1 MSRRSEIQ
9 DLIRKHQRRLQK
21 LKEKEAMLGIS
32 TPPEISTEIEDIE
45 VKIDELQI
53 ELQNIQGSQKFSS
66 RTPSPVERSGGV
78 YRFKKYLLWALGGM
92 AVVIVLFSA
101 LYLVRQS
108 RGQETTPLMVKT
120 TTTSQLVSDTC
131 FEEFFANIPGDRII
145 ALETGAAI
153 TLIGPNQSK
162 EEMIGIQFTEMHQ
175 PIGAIKIFPFPKN
188 KTFKIGEIIDAG
200 CQAVENFEN
209 VTHGGDKYV
218 LQDADTVQMQLND
231 KHYTLRINFYGGTEI
246 RGDFLQFIP

>member
-21 LKEKEAMLGIS
+21 LREKEATLGIS

-53 ELQNIQGSQKFSS
+53 ELQNIRESQKFSS
-66 RTPSPVERSGGV
+66 TTPSSVERSRGV
-78 YRFKKYLLWALGGM
+78 YRFKKYLFWTLGGM
-92 AVVIVLFSA
+92 AVAIVLFST

-108 RGQETTPLMVKT
+108 REQGTAPLTVK

-131 FEEFFANIPGDRII
+131 FEEFFANLPDDRII

-153 TLIGPNQSK
+153 TLISPNQSK

-188 KTFKIGEIIDAG
+188 KMFKIGEIIDAE
-200 CQAVENFEN
+200 CQGVENFEN
-209 VTHGGDKYV
+209 VTHGGDKYM
-218 LQDADTVQMQLND
+218 LRNADTVQMQLND
-231 KHYTLRINFYGGTEI
+231 KHYALRINFYGGTEI
-246 RGDFLQFIP
+246 RGNFLQFIP